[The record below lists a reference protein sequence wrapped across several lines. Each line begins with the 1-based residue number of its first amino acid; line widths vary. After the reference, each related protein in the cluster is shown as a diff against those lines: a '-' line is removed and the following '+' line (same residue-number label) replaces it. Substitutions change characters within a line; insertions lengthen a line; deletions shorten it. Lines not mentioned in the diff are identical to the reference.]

1 MTSLA
6 IIIVTYN
13 SRAELDDCLC
23 SLADHK
29 PTIAHEIVIIDNGSS
44 NGTPAHVRERWPSVR
59 LLGGSGN
66 LGFAKANNLGIRET
80 TSDLV
85 LLLNPDVIV
94 SPGSIDALVAA
105 LGRYPEAAVVGPR
118 IVDGDGWPELS
129 FGSMISP
136 LTELRQK
143 LLVIGNDRRAPGV
156 SQWVDRMTRRQKQ
169 VDWVSGACL
178 LIRRTDLEA
187 VRLLDERFFMYAEDV
202 DLCAA
207 VRARGRIVLFTPDAE
222 VVHLRGRSVASAPI
236 ATHAAYRRSHLA
248 FYDKHHPGWA
258 PFLRLYLRLRG
269 ELPDT

>member
-1 MTSLA
+1 M
-6 IIIVTYN
+6 
-13 SRAELDDCLC
+13 
-23 SLADHK
+23 
-29 PTIAHEIVIIDNGSS
+29 IIDNGSS
-44 NGTPAHVRERWPSVR
+44 DGTPAHVRERWPSVR

-66 LGFAKANNLGIRET
+66 LGFAKANNVAIRET
-80 TSDLV
+80 ASDLV

-105 LGRYPEAAVVGPR
+105 LGRHPEAAV
-118 IVDGDGWPELS
+118 
-129 FGSMISP
+129 
-136 LTELRQK
+136 
-143 LLVIGNDRRAPGV
+143 
-156 SQWVDRMTRRQKQ
+156 MTRRQKQ

-178 LIRRTDLEA
+178 LIRRSDLEA

-222 VVHLRGRSVASAPI
+222 VVHLRGRSVASAPR